1 MKYVVVLIIS
11 YLLGSIPFGLLM
23 GKWWSKVDVR
33 KYGSGNIGMTNVL
46 RTIGYVPA
54 LLTLLGDGGK
64 GLLAVWLAAKV
75 TDNPFFAL
83 LAGTSAVI
91 GHNWPVFLRFRGGKG
106 VATAAGVVL
115 AVQPWSALI
124 LFLIWLGVLL
134 RFRYISL
141 ASIVVAVCLPFV
153 LLIFGVSL
161 WEFALAALLST
172 FTVFRH
178 RSNIERLRAGTEFR
192 FGEKIE

>member
-1 MKYVVVLIIS
+1 MKYIVVLIFS

-33 KYGSGNIGMTNVL
+33 EYGSGNIGMTNVL
-46 RTIGYVPA
+46 RTAGSIPA
-54 LLTLLGDGGK
+54 FITLLGDGGK
-64 GLLAVWLAAKV
+64 GYAAVFLATKV
-75 TDNPFFAL
+75 TDNLFLAL
-83 LAGTSAVI
+83 LAGIAAVV

-115 AVQPWSALI
+115 AVRPWSALI
-124 LFLIWLGVLL
+124 LFLIWLGVLVK
-134 RFRYISL
+134 FRYISL
-141 ASIVVAVCLPFV
+141 ASIVVAICLPFV

-161 WEFALAALLST
+161 WEFALALLLSS
-172 FTVFRH
+172 FTVLRH